1 MRRVPADAWVALV
14 LLVACGFFLDDLLA
28 TEGTGAFVKT
38 TTLPTALVIVLAILS
53 LILLGGSLLRRPA
66 ARPADALA
74 GAELRS
80 GLIRV
85 GAMIAWTAA
94 FIFAL
99 PWFGYVV
106 SSAVFL
112 VGTNVLYGNRRPV
125 LVIAI
130 AVIVP
135 LALLLFFEKF
145 MIVLLP
151 SSRLFG

>member
-14 LLVACGFFLDDLLA
+14 LLVACGFFLNDLLA
-28 TEGTGAFVKT
+28 TEGTGAYVKT
-38 TTLPTALVIVLAILS
+38 TTLPTALVVVLALLA
-53 LILLGGSLLRRPA
+53 LILLGGSLLRPA

-74 GAELRS
+74 GAELRT

-85 GAMIAWTAA
+85 GTMIAWTTA

-99 PWFGYVV
+99 PWFGYLA

-112 VGTNVLYGNRRPV
+112 VGANVLYGNRRPV
-125 LVIAI
+125 SVIAI

-135 LALLLFFEKF
+135 VALLLFFEKF